1 MRESNNLSNPRGGS
15 FLNNTTNRFETFNA
29 SKSIGATKRIRTK
42 STNYEDNKEK
52 TSLPSFQSN
61 SSASLHGYG
70 KQPDHE
76 TQYRQR
82 HTMNKIS
89 IQSKIIYSVVLS
101 SVFVLFVTYDMSSA
115 NEFKNELDV
124 NQFKASSEFAKNN
137 VMKEFTL
144 NKIGSHNRVET
155 HPMQIASRE
164 NNMIRGYNVRNKL
177 SEMEEGAGSPLDKV
191 TNQLRDA
198 LNQND
203 QKNVRLTITVEDKD
217 KRENRPSGLKVSPG
231 IPLPGQNLQLTGR
244 RGRQIYKPTK
254 KQLSKIK
261 TYAHQI
267 SGLNC
272 FLYNGPEHNVAQE
285 VVYWEDIPVDS
296 SYEGPFFHVNENI
309 NNDDES
315 NDERDSLNKYLTFQP
330 DTGGF
335 NNNRMA
341 FETALVLSVAMGRTL
356 VLPPRQRFPLMVREI
371 LVLLLSQSIRGQ
383 SNTIQYFS
391 LLAHKRNN

>member
-1 MRESNNLSNPRGGS
+1 MRESINLSNLRGGS
-15 FLNNTTNRFETFNA
+15 FLNNTTNRFETFIV
-29 SKSIGATKRIRTK
+29 SKSTGATKRIRTK
-42 STNYEDNKEK
+42 SKCGENIEK
-52 TSLPSFQSN
+52 TSL
-61 SSASLHGYG
+61 SSSQLNASDFLNGYG

-76 TQYRQR
+76 TEYRQR
-82 HTMNKIS
+82 HIKHKIS
-89 IQSKIIYSVVLS
+89 MQSKIVYSLVLCS
-101 SVFVLFVTYDMSSA
+101 FFLVFVFYDMSSA
-115 NEFKNELDV
+115 NEFKSKLDENEL
-124 NQFKASSEFAKNN
+124 KANSAFAKDH
-137 VMKEFTL
+137 VMKEFTS
-144 NKIGSHNRVET
+144 NKIENHHRVET
-155 HPMQIASRE
+155 HPRHISSRE
-164 NNMIRGYNVRNKL
+164 SNMIRGYDLRNKL
-177 SEMEEGAGSPLDKV
+177 SEMEEGAGSPLDQV
-191 TNQLRDA
+191 TNQLKDA

-217 KRENRPSGLKVSPG
+217 KRENDRSGLKVSPG
-231 IPLPGQNLQLTGR
+231 IPLPGQNLQMTGR

-272 FLYNGPEHNVAQE
+272 FLYNGPEPSIAQE

-309 NNDDES
+309 NDDED
-315 NDERDSLNKYLTFQP
+315 NQERDSLNKYLTFQP

-356 VLPPRQRFPLMVREI
+356 VLPPRQRFPLMVRRI
-371 LVLLLSQSIRGQ
+371 LVLLLSQSDRGQ
-383 SNTIQYFS
+383 SNTMEYIS
-391 LLAHKRNN
+391 LLEHTKNN